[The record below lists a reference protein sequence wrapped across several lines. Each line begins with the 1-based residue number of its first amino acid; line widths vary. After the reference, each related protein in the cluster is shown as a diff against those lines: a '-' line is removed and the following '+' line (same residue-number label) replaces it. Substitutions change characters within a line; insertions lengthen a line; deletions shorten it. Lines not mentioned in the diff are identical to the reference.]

1 MILLMEKFNR
11 LMVTF
16 KDTSTDIDK
25 KLKGFIGTK
34 TNKFTNPLEDS
45 KEIVQNLSNLYQFKK
60 EIELDN
66 TKEEIYN
73 RLSEIFTN
81 QFKITSFTFI
91 EIDLSKRKMTTVKEI
106 GNTFYCKEN
115 IENEPHL
122 CRAART
128 ENDVITTEYHHT
140 CPYFEKVDKFHYCI
154 STSISKNINL
164 IINFVFDDKDKLE
177 YLKEKISFI
186 KSYINESAPSIEVK
200 LLMEALQQS
209 AFRDGLTGLYNRKF
223 LEEHTKKLIPQAL
236 RDKFNIGVLLLDM
249 DHFKAVNDE
258 YGHDIGDKVLKE
270 LARILNETIRESDI
284 IIRYGGEEFIVL
296 LVNIKTEEQA
306 ISVANKI
313 RIKVSE
319 NEIDV
324 YAGSKLRKTVSIG
337 LSMFPED
344 SSSLESVIKNADIA
358 LYEAKSKGRNQVVR
372 FQSEQTSSIDLF

>member
-1 MILLMEKFNR
+1 
-11 LMVTF
+11 MVEF
-16 KDTSTDIDK
+16 AS
-25 KLKGFIGTK
+25 G
-34 TNKFTNPLEDS
+34 S
-45 KEIVQNLSNLYQFKK
+45 
-60 EIELDN
+60 
-66 TKEEIYN
+66 
-73 RLSEIFTN
+73 
-81 QFKITSFTFI
+81 
-91 EIDLSKRKMTTVKEI
+91 
-106 GNTFYCKEN
+106 
-115 IENEPHL
+115 
-122 CRAART
+122 
-128 ENDVITTEYHHT
+128 
-140 CPYFEKVDKFHYCI
+140 
-154 STSISKNINL
+154 
-164 IINFVFDDKDKLE
+164 
-177 YLKEKISFI
+177 
-186 KSYINESAPSIEVK
+186 
-200 LLMEALQQS
+200 
-209 AFRDGLTGLYNRKF
+209 
-223 LEEHTKKLIPQAL
+223 
-236 RDKFNIGVLLLDM
+236 GVLLLDM